1 MLQTIQQEIQKALN
15 IFHPSFDA
23 GFTPMGILIINI
35 NTKNKVDDME
45 TMKRVQQYLK
55 DDTAQNH
62 GVEQLHDETPF
73 GLEYFGTRL
82 SITLKK

>member
-1 MLQTIQQEIQKALN
+1 MTKTIQEEIQQSLR

-45 TMKRVQQYLK
+45 IIERVQQYLK
-55 DDTAQNH
+55 DDTAQNL
-62 GVEQLHDETPF
+62 GIEQMHDETPF
-73 GLEYFGTRL
+73 GLEYDGTRL
-82 SITLKK
+82 TITLKR